1 MWLVELCFSGGV
13 RRRPCDAFSRDLK
26 QINASS
32 AVAAVEPAR
41 WSPCPSVMMT
51 RVLARPASGMSAVAA
66 EKERQA
72 RHVLVNA
79 SGEDPNVRR
88 PQGGHKFK
96 LGLTLPPDI
105 ASRVNE

>member
-13 RRRPCDAFSRDLK
+13 RRRPCDAVSPDLK

-32 AVAAVEPAR
+32 AVAAVEATR

-51 RVLARPASGMSAVAA
+51 GVLAQPASEMSAVVA

-72 RHVLVNA
+72 SPHF
-79 SGEDPNVRR
+79 S
-88 PQGGHKFK
+88 Q
-96 LGLTLPPDI
+96 
-105 ASRVNE
+105 S